1 MRRRAVP
8 RRDGGFTL
16 LEVLVALAVLALALA
31 AIIEAGGG
39 YAANQVYM
47 RDRVMAHWVARNL
60 LAEKQ
65 IRKEWPGIGKSTGEE
80 EMAGRN
86 WAWRIKVSQTED
98 EDLRRLDIEVRPED
112 HEDDES
118 PLASLAG
125 FLARPE

>member
-1 MRRRAVP
+1 MRLSGIRRNE
-8 RRDGGFTL
+8 GFTL

-60 LAEKQ
+60 FMERQ
-65 IRKEWPGIGKSTGEE
+65 IRNEWPDIGKSTGEE
-80 EMAGRN
+80 EMGGRR
-86 WAWRIKVSQTED
+86 WAWQIDVSQTED
-98 EDLRRLDIEVRPED
+98 EDLRRLDIKVRQDERG
-112 HEDDES
+112 DDES